1 MRGAYM
7 KKYYLVLVLLIT
19 ISLSACSNES
29 SVLEDKLNEFDY
41 YTEIVDFDAEHGE
54 NIKLLAAYNDYS
66 TEVTYIYYSTNIQS
80 DMELIFK
87 LGEDIIYED
96 FIVREYDLGEDF
108 IGEFT
113 GTSLELTEDIVK
125 VNMRLVPAGMA
136 HAEHVTFSYFYQE
149 FNVIKSTEDIDELN
163 RVFISTEDFVD
174 SEVHIIEDNLINVR
188 TRNALII
195 TLGIGVLAYF
205 LCLKG
210 YKKLYSNMLQKKL
223 RDPKTKFKL
232 IDINIYKYVS
242 AIVIFIVI
250 MISNVLLVGFIQSD
264 YNKVDFYSKY
274 NINYEDV
281 SSDTINITYGGT
293 YQYDNNVAFVE
304 KGTTHNIMGFLY
316 ITLEDGM
323 VSVVPEPDYGG
334 YNYKVTY
341 KFIESDYIDVSVKE
355 WNTDTDEP
363 FLEVIL
369 NRRLYF
375 DVHR

>member
-1 MRGAYM
+1 MKGDYM
-7 KKYYLVLVLLIT
+7 KKFYLILVLLVT

-29 SVLEDKLNEFDY
+29 SILEDKLNEFDY
-41 YTEIVDFDAEHGE
+41 YTEIVAFAAEHGE
-54 NIKLLAAYNDYS
+54 NIKLLAAYNDNS

-87 LGEDIIYED
+87 LGEDIIHED

-113 GTSLELTEDIVK
+113 GTSLELVEDIVK
-125 VNMRLVPAGMA
+125 VNMRLVPAGMS

-149 FNVIKSTEDIDELN
+149 LNIIKTTENIDELN
-163 RVFISTEDFVD
+163 RVFISTEEYID
-174 SEVHIIEDNLINVR
+174 SEVHIIEDDLIRVR

-195 TLGIGVLAYF
+195 TFGVGVLAYF

-210 YKKLYSNMLQKKL
+210 YKKLYSKMLQKKL
-223 RDPKTKFKL
+223 KDQKVKFKL

-242 AIVIFIVI
+242 AIVIFIIIV
-250 MISNVLLVGFIQSD
+250 ISNLVLVSFIQSD

-274 NINYEDV
+274 RINYEDL
-281 SSDTINITYGGT
+281 SSDTINIRYGGT

-316 ITLEDGM
+316 ITLDDGM
-323 VSVVPEPDYGG
+323 ISVVPEPDYGG

-341 KFIESDYIDVSVKE
+341 KFIKSEYIDVSVKE
-355 WNTDTDEP
+355 WNTDTDDP
-363 FLEVIL
+363 FLEEIL